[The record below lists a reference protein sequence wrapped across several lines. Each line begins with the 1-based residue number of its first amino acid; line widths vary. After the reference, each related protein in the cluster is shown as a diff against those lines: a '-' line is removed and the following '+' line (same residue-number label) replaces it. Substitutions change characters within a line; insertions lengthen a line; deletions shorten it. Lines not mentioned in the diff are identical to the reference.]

1 MNLFFEH
8 VLWMSVGLTL
18 LLLLTL
24 CLLMGVKH
32 ALFIRSNRQ
41 HCQTFEHRFSQSTD
55 LITAELQAR
64 GADCDMAEVACAG
77 FDAYTE
83 YRHYP
88 ASAMF
93 YGTLLELMKRPM
105 QLSLRKVLQQ
115 QTQGLVWI
123 SAAALLSPLIGI
135 TGAIWGAS
143 AMGLGPQVIV
153 AGLTCIALGLS
164 VSVLAAMVHLWWQTQ
179 LRLRAI
185 ELEHF
190 VEEFL
195 RVLSQRTMVTR

>member
-1 MNLFFEH
+1 MNLFFDH
-8 VLWMSVGLTL
+8 LLWMSVGLAL
-18 LLLLTL
+18 LLLLSL
-24 CLLMGVKH
+24 CVLMGVKH

-55 LITAELQAR
+55 LSTAELQAR

-88 ASAMF
+88 SSAIF
-93 YGTLLELMKRPM
+93 YGTLLELMERPM
-105 QLSLRKVLQQ
+105 HLSLRKVLRQQ
-115 QTQGLVWI
+115 AKGLVWVN
-123 SAAALLSPLIGI
+123 AAAFLSPMIGV

-143 AMGLGPQVIV
+143 TLGLGPQVIL

-164 VSVLAAMVHLWWQTQ
+164 VSVLAAMVHLWWQAQ
-179 LRLRAI
+179 LRLRTM
-185 ELEHF
+185 ELESF
-190 VEEFL
+190 VEGFL
-195 RVLSQRTMVTR
+195 RVLSQRTMLTR